1 MRLAAVTL
9 LVLLTAIAPAA
20 AQTPTPTPSPTPV
33 PTLVPTVT
41 PSPTPTPTPQPT
53 VAPGVTIAGVHV
65 GGQTEKQMRAALKV
79 EVGPKVRAPIVLRH
93 RGVEQTLTAH
103 RVELDFDIDRSAA
116 RVMRAPPDAEV
127 RPAVTFIRAP
137 IRDFVDRFAR
147 AVHIAPRD
155 ATIHIH
161 VTYIGRR
168 RAHPGRALPV
178 KHINTVIEH
187 AFANPTR
194 DRTVRPELKRIKAG
208 VRSRDLRRRYPTI
221 ITVEKDTFTLR
232 LFKRLRYDR
241 SYSVAVGQ
249 PAYPT
254 PEGLFAIQS
263 KQVNPTWTAPNSPWA
278 GEAAGQSY
286 SSDDPNN
293 PLKARW
299 MGVNGSVGIHGTA
312 QDYSIGT
319 AASHGCIRM
328 HVSDVIDL
336 FDRVSIGT
344 PVLIR

>member
-1 MRLAAVTL
+1 MRIAAATVLAVLAA
-9 LVLLTAIAPAA
+9 AAPAA
-20 AQTPTPTPSPTPV
+20 AQSPTPTPTPTPI

-41 PSPTPTPTPQPT
+41 PTPTPTPEPT
-53 VAPGVTIAGVHV
+53 VAPGVTVAGVHV
-65 GGQTEKQMRAALKV
+65 GGQTEAEMRAALKV
-79 EVGPKVRAPIVLRH
+79 EVRPKARAPFVLRH
-93 RGVEQTLTAH
+93 KGTERTLTAH
-103 RVELDFDIDRSAA
+103 RVELEFDLDRTAA
-116 RVMRAPPDAEV
+116 RVMRAASGADV
-127 RPAVTFIRAP
+127 RPAIHFIRAP

-147 AVHIAPRD
+147 AVYVAPRD
-155 ATIHIH
+155 AAIHIH
-161 VTYIGRR
+161 VTYIGHR
-168 RAHPGRALPV
+168 RAHPGHALPV
-178 KHINTVIEH
+178 RHINTVIEH

-194 DRTVRPELKRIKAG
+194 DRTLRPALKRIKAA